1 MKRKN
6 NKFELD
12 LHGKP
17 SIPARASM
25 RGNCENFGSVIGN
38 AELTS
43 LGLARADGEREQIF

>member
-25 RGNCENFGSVIGN
+25 RGNYENFGLVIGN

-43 LGLARADGEREQIF
+43 LGPERADGERDQIF